1 MKARGIYR
9 GGSSSL
15 QTLALSVKGVG
26 KLMKSKRKALDF
38 CKVFPNDRLFYYEE
52 AKGNCGVVFMLYEAK
67 FI

>member
-15 QTLALSVKGVG
+15 QTLALAVKGLG
-26 KLMKSKRKALDF
+26 LLINKRKALDF

-52 AKGNCGVVFMLYEAK
+52 AKGDCGVMFVLYEAK